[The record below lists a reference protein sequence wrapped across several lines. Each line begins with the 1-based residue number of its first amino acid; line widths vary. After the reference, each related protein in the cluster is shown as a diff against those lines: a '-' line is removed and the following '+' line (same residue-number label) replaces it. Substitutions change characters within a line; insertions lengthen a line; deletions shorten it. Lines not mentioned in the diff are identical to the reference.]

1 MASFHPHPSNLGS
14 SSGDA
19 AQRLKSAESVLS
31 GGGEMGELMRS
42 IDWSTTPLGPIRS
55 WSQALR
61 TMVGLVLRNKFPIV
75 VWWGPRYVQFYNDAF
90 GPILGDKHPNA
101 MGQPG
106 PECWAEIWDVVGP
119 MAEQPMTGGEATWND
134 DLVVLMNRKGF
145 PEETHFKLAYSPIPD
160 EMAEGAGIGGVIATV
175 AETTSQIYAERQL
188 RTLRDLGARAPESK
202 IPRQACEAAAQVL
215 GANAWDVP
223 FALIY
228 MVDQGGSEA
237 TLTAAAGF
245 GELPV
250 DERRAPRTISLQAPA
265 SDRESACWPWA
276 EVMATRQAV
285 VVADLIQRCGTFPT
299 GKWATS
305 PHTAIVLPLATTDQ
319 PRPYGLL
326 VIGLSPHRALDDGYR
341 SFVDLVATQIITALR
356 DAFAYQEERER
367 AEELAKLDR
376 AKTAFFSNISHEFR
390 TPLTLML
397 GPLEELEQSN
407 TTPQVHDQVERVH
420 RNAIRLLKLVNSL
433 LDFARLE
440 SGRME
445 ARFTPVD
452 FSKLVANLSSA
463 FRSAVEKAALRLEV
477 DCPALSEPVY
487 VDSDLFEKVVL
498 NLLSNALKFTF
509 SGAITVRTRIQG
521 RHVVLTVQDSGI
533 GIPTDD
539 QARVFE
545 RFHRVDGHQ
554 GRSIEGTGI
563 GLALVRDV
571 VGLHGGTVEL
581 ASTINVG
588 STFTIT
594 LPLGSGHLRA
604 AHVIGATVEP
614 VSANRTAAFV
624 AETAQWVQGPGSVR
638 SAAATTLA
646 TSSAA
651 GPPAAGPEPAAPTA
665 AGEVQP
671 RLRIL
676 LVDDNAD
683 MRDFVEELLAL
694 HYEVETAPNG
704 AQALLQARARPPA
717 LILTDVMMPVLDGF
731 ELLHGIRADERLRA
745 VPVIMLSARAGEE
758 ARVEGLQASAD
769 DYLVKP
775 FTARELLARVASTLR
790 LYQLRELIAKAEHE
804 TVLQASHASELERAL
819 AAYAQANAELQQFAY
834 VASHD
839 LKEPLRMVTQYM
851 GLLDRKLGP
860 QLTDQNRQYLHFAVD
875 GALRMQS
882 LITDLL
888 SLTNMGGPQEVHVP
902 VDLTSVLQ
910 EVVAG
915 AAERISS
922 SRAELTVAV
931 LPTVL
936 GSRSKLVLLF
946 ENLLGNALKFHAPNQ
961 VPRIDITYA
970 HESGWQVITVAD
982 QGIGIAPSFHR
993 KIFEVF
999 QRLHTR
1005 DEYPGTGIGLAICRK
1020 IVDQHHGEVCV
1031 DSQLGE
1037 GSRFIIRLPDG
1048 GLQTSASSH
1057 GSVPLP
1063 R

>member
-1 MASFHPHPSNLGS
+1 MTFFQPHPSNLAVS
-14 SSGDA
+14 NGDA
-19 AQRLKSAESVLS
+19 AQRLKSAANVLS

-42 IDWSTTPLGPIRS
+42 IDWATTPLGPVKS

-90 GPILGDKHPNA
+90 GPILGDKHPSA

-119 MAEQPMTGGEATWND
+119 MAEQPMTGGDATWND

-160 EMAEGAGIGGVIATV
+160 EMAEGTGIGGVIATV

-202 IPRQACEAAAQVL
+202 IPRQACDAAAQVL

-228 MVDQGGSEA
+228 MVDEGGREA
-237 TLTAAAGF
+237 TLTSSAGF
-245 GELPV
+245 GEVLAH
-250 DERRAPRTISLQAPA
+250 DRRAPRSIALHATA
-265 SDRESACWPWA
+265 SDGWPWA
-276 EVMATRQAV
+276 QVVATRQPV
-285 VVADLIQRCGTFPT
+285 VVDDLVQRFGAFPT

-305 PHTAIVLPLATTDQ
+305 PHSATVLPLGAIDQ
-319 PRPYGLL
+319 ARPYGLL
-326 VIGLSPHRALDDGYR
+326 VVGLSPHRALDDGYR
-341 SFVDLVATQIITALR
+341 AFVDLVATQIVTALR
-356 DAFAYQEERER
+356 DAFAYQEERAR

-376 AKTAFFSNISHEFR
+376 AKTTFFSNISHEFR

-397 GPLEELEQSN
+397 GPLEELQRSQASR
-407 TTPQVHDQVERVH
+407 TVHDQVERVH

-445 ARFTPVD
+445 ARFAPVD

-463 FRSAVEKAALRLEV
+463 FRSAIEKAGLRLDM
-477 DCPALSEPVY
+477 DCPTLSEVVY

-509 SGAITVRTRIQG
+509 SGAITVRTRIQD
-521 RHVVLTVQDSGI
+521 RHALLIVEDTGV
-533 GIPTDD
+533 GIPAHD

-545 RFHRVDGHQ
+545 RFHRVEGHQ

-571 VGLHGGTVEL
+571 VGMHGGSVVLT
-581 ASTINVG
+581 STMNVG
-588 STFTIT
+588 SIFTIT
-594 LPLGSGHLRA
+594 MPLGTDHLRSSQVA
-604 AHVIGATVEP
+604 GPTMPPAGMTRAQ
-614 VSANRTAAFV
+614 AFV
-624 AETAQWVQGPGSVR
+624 AEASQWQPGQASVRTGMETLAPGS
-638 SAAATTLA
+638 SPAGTAA
-646 TSSAA
+646 S
-651 GPPAAGPEPAAPTA
+651 PTA
-665 AGEVQP
+665 EALP
-671 RLRIL
+671 RPADALPRPRIL

-694 HYEVETAPNG
+694 HYEVETAANG
-704 AQALLQARARPPA
+704 EQALLAARAHPPA
-717 LILTDVMMPVLDGF
+717 LVLTDVMMPVLDGF
-731 ELLHGIRADERLRA
+731 GLLRAIRDDERLRA

-758 ARVEGLQASAD
+758 ARVEGLQSSAD

-790 LYQLRELIAKAEHE
+790 LYQLRELVAKAEHE
-804 TVLQASHASELERAL
+804 TVVQAGHASELERAL

-860 QLTDQNRQYLHFAVD
+860 DLSDQNRQYLHFAVD

-888 SLTNMGGPQEVHVP
+888 SLTNMGGPQEIHVP

-910 EVVAG
+910 EVVTSVS
-915 AAERISS
+915 ERITRSQ
-922 SRAELTVAV
+922 AELTVAV

-936 GSRSKLVLLF
+936 GSHAKLVLLF
-946 ENLLGNALKFHAPNQ
+946 ENLLGNALKFHAPDQ
-961 VPRIDITYA
+961 VPRIGITHV
-970 HESGWQVITVAD
+970 HEPGWQVITVSD
-982 QGIGIAPSFHR
+982 QGIGIDPSFHR

-1020 IVDQHHGEVCV
+1020 IVDQHHGEIWVE
-1031 DSQLGE
+1031 SQLGG
-1037 GSRFIIRLPDG
+1037 GSRFVIRLPDSDLPTAAG
-1048 GLQTSASSH
+1048 PLGSAA
-1057 GSVPLP
+1057 LL
-1063 R
+1063 RR